1 MRGVKTFQFMCKK
14 TGSKRMRR
22 EEAAKNYGHWQE
34 GREREGLAWN
44 DNPTTRLEVIPKPSG
59 FG

>member
-1 MRGVKTFQFMCKK
+1 MCKK

-22 EEAAKNYGHWQE
+22 EEAARYYGYQRW

-44 DNPTTRLEVIPKPSG
+44 DDPTTSLEVIPKTSG